1 MTRPDTAPPSGWTA
15 LLVDADELRRLRAV
29 EEAARALIAALDA
42 RREVCVRPSRQWSEA
57 LQREDAAEERLREA
71 L

>member
-1 MTRPDTAPPSGWTA
+1 
-15 LLVDADELRRLRAV
+15 VDADELRRLRAV